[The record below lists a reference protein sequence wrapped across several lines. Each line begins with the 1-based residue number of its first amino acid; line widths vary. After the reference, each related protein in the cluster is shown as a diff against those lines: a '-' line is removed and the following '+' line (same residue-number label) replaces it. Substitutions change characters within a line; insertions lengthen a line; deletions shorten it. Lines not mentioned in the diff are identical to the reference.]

1 MQTLKAVILGTA
13 LLLSG
18 AQGAWAAD
26 SSSGSNS
33 NSSRATFN
41 PARVASN
48 ASSALAAST
57 IDWAAYQGKVVLVD
71 FWASW
76 CEPCRQSFPWMQSMQ
91 QKYADQG
98 LVIIAVNVD
107 RESAKAAA
115 FLQAHPANFAIR
127 YDPEGRLAKQFN
139 VQGMPSSFVLGR
151 DGKPAAK
158 HQGFFQAKQA
168 SYEAELVRLLRA
180 Q

>member
-1 MQTLKAVILGTA
+1 MHKLKTTLYGLSAAV
-13 LLLSG
+13 LLLS
-18 AQGAWAAD
+18 AQGVWAAENHT
-26 SSSGSNS
+26 NS
-33 NSSRATFN
+33 
-41 PARVASN
+41 VAV
-48 ASSALAAST
+48 SSAQTAAST
-57 IDWAAYQGKVVLVD
+57 IDWSAYQGKVVLVD

-76 CEPCRQSFPWMQSMQ
+76 CEPCRQSFPWMQAMQ

-107 RESAKAAA
+107 REPAKAAA

>member
-1 MQTLKAVILGTA
+1 MQA
-13 LLLSG
+13 
-18 AQGAWAAD
+18 
-26 SSSGSNS
+26 
-33 NSSRATFN
+33 
-41 PARVASN
+41 
-48 ASSALAAST
+48 
-57 IDWAAYQGKVVLVD
+57 
-71 FWASW
+71 
-76 CEPCRQSFPWMQSMQ
+76 MQ

-107 RESAKAAA
+107 REPAKAAA
-115 FLQAHPANFAIR
+115 FLQKHPANFAIR

-158 HQGFFQAKQA
+158 HQGFFQVKQA

>member
-1 MQTLKAVILGTA
+1 MHKLKTTLYGLSAAV
-13 LLLSG
+13 LLLS
-18 AQGAWAAD
+18 AQGVWAAENRT
-26 SSSGSNS
+26 NS
-33 NSSRATFN
+33 VAVSPAQTATN
-41 PARVASN
+41 TS
-48 ASSALAAST
+48 AAST
-57 IDWAAYQGKVVLVD
+57 IDWSAYQGKVVLVD

-76 CEPCRQSFPWMQSMQ
+76 CEPCRQSFPWMQAMQ

-107 RESAKAAA
+107 REPAKAAA

>member
-1 MQTLKAVILGTA
+1 MQNLKAVIYGISAA

-18 AQGAWAAD
+18 GQGAWAAD
-26 SSSGSNS
+26 NRASTSSN
-33 NSSRATFN
+33 RIAFT
-41 PARVASN
+41 PSN
-48 ASSALAAST
+48 AAAAAST

-76 CEPCRQSFPWMQSMQ
+76 CEPCRQSFPWMQAMQ

-107 RESAKAAA
+107 REPAKAAA

-139 VQGMPSSFVLGR
+139 VQGMPSSFVIGR

-168 SYEAELVRLLRA
+168 SYEAELVRLLRV
-180 Q
+180 QP

>member
-1 MQTLKAVILGTA
+1 MSVAAMRSFRAAGYGLSMAM
-13 LLLSG
+13 LLLS
-18 AQGAWAAD
+18 AQGVSAAD
-26 SSSGSNS
+26 SNKNTGRGGVVS
-33 NSSRATFN
+33 
-41 PARVASN
+41 
-48 ASSALAAST
+48 AAST
-57 IDWAAYQGKVVLVD
+57 IVTGIDWASYQGKVVLVD

-76 CEPCRQSFPWMQSMQ
+76 CEPCRQSFPWMQAMQ

-107 RESAKAAA
+107 REPAKAAA
-115 FLQAHPANFAIR
+115 FLQAHPANFAIH

>member
-1 MQTLKAVILGTA
+1 MSVAAMRSFRAAGYGLGMA
-13 LLLSG
+13 MLLLS
-18 AQGAWAAD
+18 AQGVSAAD
-26 SSSGSNS
+26 SNINKNTG
-33 NSSRATFN
+33 RGG
-41 PARVASN
+41 VV
-48 ASSALAAST
+48 SSAST
-57 IDWAAYQGKVVLVD
+57 TVTGIDWASYQGKVVLVD

-76 CEPCRQSFPWMQSMQ
+76 CEPCRQSFPWMQAMQ

-107 RESAKAAA
+107 REPAKAAA
-115 FLQAHPANFAIR
+115 FLQTHPANFAIR

>member
-1 MQTLKAVILGTA
+1 MRNLKAAGFRLGA
-13 LLLSG
+13 AVLLLS
-18 AQGAWAAD
+18 AQGVWAAEN
-26 SSSGSNS
+26 SNVSNS
-33 NSSRATFN
+33 NGRA
-41 PARVASN
+41 AVSQA
-48 ASSALAAST
+48 AAST

-76 CEPCRQSFPWMQSMQ
+76 CEPCRQSFPWMQAMQ

-107 RESAKAAA
+107 REPAKAAA
-115 FLQAHPANFAIR
+115 FLQTHPANFAIR

>member
-1 MQTLKAVILGTA
+1 MQTLIAVILGTA

-26 SSSGSNS
+26 NH
-33 NSSRATFN
+33 
-41 PARVASN
+41 ASVSTN
-48 ASSALAAST
+48 RIASSATAASS

-76 CEPCRQSFPWMQSMQ
+76 CEPCRQSFPWMQAMQ

-107 RESAKAAA
+107 REPAKAAA

>member
-26 SSSGSNS
+26 THTSVNT
-33 NSSRATFN
+33 NRI
-41 PARVASN
+41 
-48 ASSALAAST
+48 ASSASAASS

-76 CEPCRQSFPWMQSMQ
+76 CEPCRQSFPWMQAMQ

-107 RESAKAAA
+107 REPAKAAA
-115 FLQAHPANFAIR
+115 FLQKHPANFAIR

>member
-1 MQTLKAVILGTA
+1 MQNLKAVIYGLSTA

-26 SSSGSNS
+26 NYASVSTN
-33 NSSRATFN
+33 RI
-41 PARVASN
+41 ASN
-48 ASSALAAST
+48 TSNATAASS

-76 CEPCRQSFPWMQSMQ
+76 CEPCRQSFPWMQAMQ

-107 RESAKAAA
+107 REPAKAAA